1 MGSIFAC
8 EKKKNKERV
17 LVQPLIGIHSSS
29 KLKLIHLL
37 HKTLLIM
44 WKGHE
49 TLRHPESKA
58 STESL

>member
-29 KLKLIHLL
+29 KLKTYSFITQDFADHV
-37 HKTLLIM
+37 
-44 WKGHE
+44 E
-49 TLRHPESKA
+49 KA
-58 STESL
+58 